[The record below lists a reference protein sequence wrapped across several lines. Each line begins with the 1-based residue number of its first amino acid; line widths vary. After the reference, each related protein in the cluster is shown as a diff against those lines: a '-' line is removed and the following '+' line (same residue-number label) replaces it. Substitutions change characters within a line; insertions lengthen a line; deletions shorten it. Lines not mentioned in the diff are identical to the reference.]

1 MNAQLFM
8 QNRKLQQTR
17 LRKPTQSNCPLGV
30 RTVIRDGE
38 GCPTWASGQTRE
50 SPLEQRGIFGKV
62 VSFQVK
68 FQLKWT
74 GYSTGSVRKPVL
86 LLPAAVDPYALWGE
100 AGDNPCCGCSLQR
113 VRIPPHSAVAPPELL
128 DSAETTS
135 KGRGRDLGVLMCS
148 Q

>member
-1 MNAQLFM
+1 MLYYLCKIESS
-8 QNRKLQQTR
+8 NRLGWGS
-17 LRKPTQSNCPLGV
+17 LPQSDCPLGV

-38 GCPTWASGQTRE
+38 GCSTWASGQTRE
-50 SPLEQRGIFGKV
+50 SPLEQSGIFGKV

-86 LLPAAVDPYALWGE
+86 LLPTAVDPYALWGE

-128 DSAETTS
+128 DSAETAS
-135 KGRGRDLGVLMCS
+135 KGWGRDLGVLMCS